1 MEVTRTFDILEK
13 LVKEYPKE
21 DILSRRVNGK
31 WIKYSCESYSRH
43 SHLLAYA
50 FLSMGL
56 NPGDKVIT
64 VSNNRPEWNFIDMGL
79 NLARL
84 VHVPVYTTLSNDDYL
99 HIFDHSD
106 AKIIFIGGDALV
118 KKLSPLVPKINRE
131 IEIITI
137 DKADGFRWIGDL
149 YNVGEEVEDKYKE

>member
-64 VSNNRPEWNFIDMGL
+64 VSNNRQIGR
-79 NLARL
+79 A
-84 VHVPVYTTLSNDDYL
+84 HV
-99 HIFDHSD
+99 
-106 AKIIFIGGDALV
+106 
-118 KKLSPLVPKINRE
+118 
-131 IEIITI
+131 
-137 DKADGFRWIGDL
+137 
-149 YNVGEEVEDKYKE
+149 